1 MFGVFNKYVIK
12 NSKHFSDIGVCSGQ
26 YFQYFQSFSL
36 WPNPVWTTSHCA
48 EEVAD
53 LLQSSVSIIILFIF
67 IFYHKKMEKIFQIHP
82 SFYWSNDLKHY

>member
-12 NSKHFSDIGVCSGQ
+12 NSKHFLDIGVCSGQ

-53 LLQSSVSIIILFIF
+53 LLQSSVSIIILLNFIY
-67 IFYHKKMEKIFQIHP
+67 FYFLSQKDGKNI
-82 SFYWSNDLKHY
+82 SNSSQFLLV